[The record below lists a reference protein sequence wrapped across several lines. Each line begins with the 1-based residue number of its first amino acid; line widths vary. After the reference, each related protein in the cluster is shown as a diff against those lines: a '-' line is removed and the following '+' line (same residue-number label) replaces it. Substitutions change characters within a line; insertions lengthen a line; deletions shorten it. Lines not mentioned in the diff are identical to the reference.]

1 MTASGAPALQVRFV
15 EKEQR
20 RAAQILAHFESRVLT
35 SPMPQPPPSLPAA
48 RERFGFVRVAAV
60 SPELVLGDVAK
71 NVAIIASDA
80 RKLAQQG
87 CRLVVFPELCLTG
100 YSCADLFHTEG
111 LLTAAMRGL
120 DELAKDTHDL
130 TTVIVVGL
138 PLVVQD
144 RLYNVAAVL
153 AKGRV
158 LGVVP
163 KSFLPNSSEFYER
176 RWFSPAH
183 TLSAATLRLNGQD
196 MPIGT
201 DLLFEARDVSGFV
214 LGVEICEDL
223 WTVIPP
229 SSHLSLGG
237 ATLLANLSAS
247 PEVLGKAPY
256 RRHLVAQQSAR
267 CLAAY
272 LYAGAGAGESSTD
285 VVYSGHTLIAENGT
299 LLGEGERFSF
309 ETRMVIADTD
319 VHHLIHERLR
329 NSAFRDKVSAMTMRR
344 VCFDLGPA
352 AAVED
357 ALQRRVVSHP
367 FVPSAKADR
376 NAVCEEIFAIQATG
390 LARRLK
396 QARAKTAV
404 LGLSGG
410 LDSTLAL
417 LVMMD
422 ALQRAGLPS
431 SAALTVT
438 MPGFGTTKRT
448 KGNAE
453 MLAEALNVELRTIPI
468 TDAVRQHFADIGH
481 SEQQHDATYENCQA
495 RERTQILM
503 DLANKTGGIVVGTGD
518 LSEAALGW
526 CTFNGDHMSMYHVNS
541 GVPKTLVRYL
551 IEWCA
556 EGPFA
561 KKAGAI
567 LRDIAD
573 TPITPELLPLAEDA
587 SLQQKTEDTVGPYVL
602 HDFFLFHFVRH
613 GCSAEKIRWLAE
625 QAFAGQYD
633 AEVIAHWLALFLRRF
648 AQNQFKRSSVP
659 DGPKVGSVALSPRG
673 DWRMPSDYAGDLA
686 T

>member
-1 MTASGAPALQVRFV
+1 MQ
-15 EKEQR
+15 Q
-20 RAAQILAHFESRVLT
+20 ESPFPT
-35 SPMPQPPPSLPAA
+35 ST
-48 RERFGFVRVAAV
+48 RERLGFVRVAAV

-71 NVAIIASDA
+71 NVAIVAKEA
-80 RKLAQQG
+80 RSLAHRG
-87 CRLVVFPELCLTG
+87 CRLAVFPELSLTG
-100 YSCADLFHTEG
+100 YSCADLFHTEA
-111 LLTAAMRGL
+111 LRAAATRGL
-120 DELAKDTHDL
+120 SELAQATHDL
-130 TTVIVVGL
+130 PTVLVVGL
-138 PLVVQD
+138 PLLVQD

-158 LGVVP
+158 LGLVP
-163 KSFLPNSSEFYER
+163 KTFLPNSSEFYER

-183 TLSAATLRLNGQD
+183 TLNTSTVRLNNTD
-196 MPIGT
+196 VPIGAE
-201 DLLFEARDVSGFV
+201 LLFEALDVPGFV

-229 SSHLSLGG
+229 SSHLALAG
-237 ATLLANLSAS
+237 ATLLANPSAS
-247 PEVLGKAPY
+247 TEVLGKAPY
-256 RRHLVAQQSAR
+256 RRHLVAQQAAR

-272 LYAGAGAGESSTD
+272 VYAGAGAGESSTD
-285 VVYSGHTLIAENGT
+285 VVYSGHCLVAENGI
-299 LLGEGERFSF
+299 LLSESERFSF
-309 ETRMVIADTD
+309 DTRSAITD
-319 VHHLIHERLR
+319 VDLQHLAHDRLK
-329 NSAFRDKVSAMTMRR
+329 SASFRDEAGSIGIRR
-344 VCFDLGPA
+344 VVFDLGPA
-352 AAVED
+352 LGGD
-357 ALQRRVVSHP
+357 DNLLRTVSAHP
-367 FVPSAKADR
+367 FVPSAKVDR
-376 NAVCEEIFAIQATG
+376 AEVCEEIFAIQATG

-417 LVMMD
+417 LVMLE
-422 ALQRAGLPS
+422 AIKRAGMPMT
-431 SAALTVT
+431 AALTIT
-438 MPGFGTTKRT
+438 MPGFGTTTRT

-453 MLAEALNVELRTIPI
+453 KLAEALSIELRTISI
-468 TDAVRQHFADIGH
+468 NDAVHQHFADIGH
-481 SEQQHDATYENCQA
+481 SETQHDATYENSQA

-503 DLANKTGGIVVGTGD
+503 DIANKTGGIVVGTGD

-561 KKAGAI
+561 DKGGAI

-573 TPITPELLPLAEDA
+573 TPITPELLPLAADA
-587 SLQQKTEDTVGPYVL
+587 SLQQKTEDTIGPYEL

-613 GCSAEKIRWLAE
+613 GSSAEKIRWLAA
-625 QAFAGQYD
+625 QAFAGKYD
-633 AEVIAHWLALFLRRF
+633 DETIAKWLALFFKRF

-673 DWRMPSDYAGDLA
+673 DWRMPSDYAGDLNS
-686 T
+686 

>member
-1 MTASGAPALQVRFV
+1 MQQASP
-15 EKEQR
+15 
-20 RAAQILAHFESRVLT
+20 SPT
-35 SPMPQPPPSLPAA
+35 STTT
-48 RERFGFVRVAAV
+48 RERLGFVRVAAV

-71 NVAIIASDA
+71 NVTIIASDA
-80 RKLAQQG
+80 RKLAHRG
-87 CRLVVFPELCLTG
+87 CRLAVFPELCLTG
-100 YSCADLFHTEG
+100 YSCADLFHTDT
-111 LLTAAMRGL
+111 LRMAALRGL
-120 DELAKDTHDL
+120 DELAKATQDL
-130 TTVIVVGL
+130 TMVIVVGL

-144 RLYNVAAVL
+144 RMYNVAAVL

-163 KSFLPNSSEFYER
+163 KCFLPNSSEFYER
-176 RWFSPAH
+176 RWFSPAD
-183 TLSAATLRLNGQD
+183 TLTATSLRLHGQD
-196 MPIGT
+196 IPIGT
-201 DLLFEARDVSGFV
+201 ELLFEARDVAGFV

-229 SSHLSLGG
+229 SSHLALGG
-237 ATLLANLSAS
+237 ATLLVNLSAS

-256 RRHLVAQQSAR
+256 RRHLVMQQAAR

-272 LYAGAGAGESSTD
+272 LYAGAGAGESTTD
-285 VVYSGHTLIAENGT
+285 VVYSGHCLIAENGT

-309 ETRMVIADTD
+309 ETRFVMTD
-319 VHHLIHERLR
+319 VDVQHLAHERLR
-329 NSAFRDKVSAMTMRR
+329 SSSFRDKVSALPMRR
-344 VCFDLGPA
+344 VSFDLGPTCGD
-352 AAVED
+352 ED
-357 ALQRRVVSHP
+357 GLIRSITPHP

-376 NAVCEEIFAIQATG
+376 TVVCEEIFAIQATG

-417 LVMMD
+417 LVMLE
-422 ALQRAGLPS
+422 ALKRAGMPQ
-431 SAALTVT
+431 SAALMVT

-448 KGNAE
+448 RGNAE
-453 MLAEALNVELRTIPI
+453 MLAEALNLELRTISI

-481 SEQQHDATYENCQA
+481 SEHQHDATYENSQA

-561 KKAGAI
+561 DKAGAI

-573 TPITPELLPLAEDA
+573 TPITPELLPLAADE
-587 SLQQKTEDTVGPYVL
+587 SLQQKTEDTVGPYEL

-613 GCSAEKIRWLAE
+613 GCTAEKIRWLAA
-625 QAFAGQYD
+625 QAFAERYD
-633 AEVIAHWLALFLRRF
+633 DETIAKWLSTFLRRF

-673 DWRMPSDYAGDLA
+673 DWRMPSDYAGDLNG
-686 T
+686 